1 MPPKENMVILV
12 FVEGIM
18 EPMEIDKAADLP
30 QGGGNAQFFHQAG
43 FGGGNAFSPTL
54 GCEQQA
60 LAHRP
65 PEWYLPRGTL
75 LQQQLPT
82 IIDEEH

>member
-1 MPPKENMVILV
+1 MVILV

-30 QGGGNAQFFHQAG
+30 QGAGNAQFFHQAG
-43 FGGGNAFSPTL
+43 FGGGNAFLPHPWMRAA
-54 GCEQQA
+54 GIGPQA
-60 LAHRP
+60 AGMVLA
-65 PEWYLPRGTL
+65 RGTL